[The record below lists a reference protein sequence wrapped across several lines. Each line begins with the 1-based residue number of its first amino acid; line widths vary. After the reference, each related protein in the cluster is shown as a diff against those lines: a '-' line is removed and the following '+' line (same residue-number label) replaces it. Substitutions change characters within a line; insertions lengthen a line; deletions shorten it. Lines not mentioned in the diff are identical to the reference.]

1 MRPLILVVGGLPGT
15 GKSTL
20 AKALANPM
28 LRDKLQDLGFDV
40 VASTPDA
47 YGKLIK
53 SEIDRWSTVVKAQN
67 IKVD

>member
-1 MRPLILVVGGLPGT
+1 VTAKLHA
-15 GKSTL
+15 TL
-20 AKALANPM
+20 AKALANPT

-53 SEIDRWSTVVKAQN
+53 SEIDRWSSVVKAQN